1 MTITDE
7 NGRTQSVE
15 IRRGQRAELR
25 GPHQDHLAAGGGP
38 PRGDRGAVPE
48 ARRTPRAR
56 RRPYDGPVKRDKAY
70 NATIDEHNAI
80 LDADCA
86 VE

>member
-1 MTITDE
+1 ME
-7 NGRTQSVE
+7 
-15 IRRGQRAELR
+15 
-25 GPHQDHLAAGGGP
+25 
-38 PRGDRGAVPE
+38 DRLE
-48 ARRTPRAR
+48 AIEAQYPR